1 MAAQNKKTER
11 KKYEK
16 TPVPAKSPNLN
27 VRSAGKHKAAPSY
40 EVIALKAYEIW
51 LAEGRQ
57 PGCDRKNWFEAKAQL
72 LAA

>member
-1 MAAQNKKTER
+1 MKT
-11 KKYEK
+11 

-27 VRSAGKHKAAPSY
+27 VQRARKQKAAHSH

-51 LAEGRQ
+51 LSEGQQ

-72 LAA
+72 LTA